1 MDGTYPSI
9 CRLCLAYCPIE
20 VVVEGGR
27 AVKVIGDRSG
37 TPYDGYTCPKGR
49 ALPEQHAPANR
60 LLHPL
65 HRDGED
71 MSMIT
76 SRQAVGDIAVRL
88 RAIIDKH
95 GPEAVGF
102 YIGTGVVS
110 NPTGQGPGIAFMRAI
125 GSDLVFSA
133 ATIDKPGANVS
144 TALHGNWM
152 AGAHRMEDADT
163 WMVIGGNPVISKSNG
178 APPNNPGVRLK
189 EALARGMKLIVVDPR
204 RSETAKRA
212 TLHLQIRPGEDPALL
227 AGMIHVIL
235 SENLHD
241 QGFIDRHGEGLA
253 QLRDAVAP
261 FTPDYAAARAG
272 VTKEDLIAA
281 ARMFAAG
288 RIGGAVCST
297 GPSFSTHG
305 NLSFYLALCLNTLC
319 GRWARAGER
328 APFPNLLLPE
338 YAPKAQAFAPYPA
351 LGSRVLAATGLH
363 QNASGMPTGGLA
375 DQILSDGPDRIR
387 ALFCVGGNPVLAW
400 PDQARTERALARL
413 DLLVA
418 FDYRMTATAEFADYV
433 IPPPLTLEIPGNTQ
447 MVEWLK
453 YIGVTRGMSV
463 PWAQHSPAV
472 VPRPEGSDLMDD
484 GEFFFRLAQAMGLQL
499 NLSYVSGSGPH
510 LEVPTRTVALDMQA
524 APPTVDELLEI
535 GCAGSRIP
543 LEELKRHPHGRL
555 FDTDAIRVKE
565 ADPDCD
571 ARLRLGDPMMMEE
584 LAEVLDADPQQGGDD
599 RFPLRLICRR
609 MNNFMN
615 SVGQDLAVLR
625 PAGQGNPFGLHPQD
639 MSAHGLAPG
648 AEVIVR
654 SPDGEVRGQVHPDD
668 SLRPGTLSMTHGF
681 GTRLSGTGER
691 SAAGASVACLIG
703 VSDLDR
709 VTGMPRYS
717 AVPVSIAACLDHRAA
732 ATAETGAIKWG
743 RE

>member
-1 MDGTYPSI
+1 MDGTFPSI

-27 AVKVIGDRSG
+27 AVRVIGDRSG

-49 ALPEQHAPANR
+49 ALPEQHAASSR
-60 LLHPL
+60 LLRPL
-65 HRDGED
+65 HRNGNKATPL
-71 MSMIT
+71 T
-76 SRQAVGDIAVRL
+76 SQQAVDDIAARL
-88 RAIIDKH
+88 RSIIDTY
-95 GPEAVGF
+95 GPEAVGY

-204 RSETAKRA
+204 RTETAKRA
-212 TLHLQIRPGEDPALL
+212 TLHLQIRPGEDATLL
-227 AGMIHVIL
+227 AGIIHVIL
-235 SENLHD
+235 SENLQD
-241 QGFIDRHGEGLA
+241 QAFIGRHAEGLG
-253 QLRDAVAP
+253 QLRDAVVA

-272 VTKEDLIAA
+272 VAADDLTAA

-297 GPSFSTHG
+297 GPSFSSHG

-328 APFPNLLLPE
+328 APFPNVLLPE
-338 YAPKAQAFAPYPA
+338 YTPKAQPFAPYPA
-351 LGSRVLAATGLH
+351 LGSRVLSATGLR
-363 QNASGMPTGGLA
+363 QNASGMPTGALA

-400 PDQARTERALARL
+400 PDQARTEQALARL
-413 DLLVA
+413 DLLAV
-418 FDYRMTATAEFADYV
+418 FDYRMTPTAEFADYV

-472 VPRPEGSDLMDD
+472 IPRPEGSDLIDD

-499 NLSYVSGSGPH
+499 NLTYVSGAGPH
-510 LEVPTRTVALDMQA
+510 LEVPTRIVALDMQA
-524 APPTVDELLEI
+524 APPTVDALLEME
-535 GCAGSRIP
+535 CAGSRIP
-543 LEELKRHPHGRL
+543 LEEVKRHPHGRL
-555 FDTDAIRVKE
+555 FDTDGIRVQE
-565 ADPDCD
+565 ADPDCA

-584 LAEVLDADPQQGGDD
+584 LADILRDSPQDDD

-609 MNNFMN
+609 VNNFMN
-615 SVGQDLAVLR
+615 SVGQELEVLR
-625 PAGQGNPFGLHPQD
+625 PVGQGNPFGLHPQD
-639 MSAHGLAPG
+639 MASHGLAPG
-648 AEVIVR
+648 AEVVVR
-654 SPDGEVRGQVHPDD
+654 SADGTVRGQVQPDD

-681 GTRLSGTGER
+681 GARLSGADDR
-691 SAAGASVACLIG
+691 SEAGASVASLTG
-703 VSDLDR
+703 VAERDR
-709 VTGMPRYS
+709 ITGMPRFS
-717 AVPVSIAACLDHRAA
+717 AIPVSITACP
-732 ATAETGAIKWG
+732 
-743 RE
+743 